1 MVVACWTILKLSQ
14 VAPAPAPFP
23 SLPHA
28 TFEAAGSCQRRC
40 SVASIAACSG
50 CTRETQIALL
60 SVLVQLTR
68 KYDKRK
74 QESSGQLIDQDDD
87 DDGTVQRPPAGQ
99 NFSKTFSKVYGP
111 FHRSSSLLPLPSA
124 HPSPPSLFLFLA
136 AFQEC
141 CNAACSY
148 RVRHCVRQ
156 ANGSQKKKNES
167 VAIISG
173 PFLTCSCCCC
183 SFRFNFSPAIK
194 VY

>member
-14 VAPAPAPFP
+14 VAPAPVPFP

-87 DDGTVQRPPAGQ
+87 DDDDAGTVQRPPAGQ

-111 FHRSSSLLPLPSA
+111 FHRSSSLLPLPPLPA
-124 HPSPPSLFLFLA
+124 CFCFWLHFKNVAMPRALI
-136 AFQEC
+136 AFAIVC
-141 CNAACSY
+141 GRRTA
-148 RVRHCVRQ
+148 RRR
-156 ANGSQKKKNES
+156 KKM
-167 VAIISG
+167 
-173 PFLTCSCCCC
+173 
-183 SFRFNFSPAIK
+183 K
-194 VY
+194 VLP